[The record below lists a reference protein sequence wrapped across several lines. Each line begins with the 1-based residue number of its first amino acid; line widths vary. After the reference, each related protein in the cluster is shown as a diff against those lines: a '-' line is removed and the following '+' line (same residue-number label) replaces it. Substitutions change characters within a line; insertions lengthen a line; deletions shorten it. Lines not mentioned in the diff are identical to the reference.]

1 MVDVRGIDIKYL
13 RSVDTVNCEL
23 VSAFTSED
31 FKHYLRNNNKQI
43 GEELMNIT
51 SPDEWEE
58 FAYEMET
65 VVDEYVV
72 DTDRWHQY
80 YEQVVKD
87 KEGKFWELS
96 WKQGATE
103 NQDLDF
109 EECNHCAI
117 EVEPYEVTVTKYKAI
132 KLEKN

>member
-1 MVDVRGIDIKYL
+1 
-13 RSVDTVNCEL
+13 
-23 VSAFTSED
+23 
-31 FKHYLRNNNKQI
+31 
-43 GEELMNIT
+43 MNIT

-58 FAYEMET
+58 FSYEMET

-103 NQDLDF
+103 NQHLDF
-109 EECNHCAI
+109 EERDHCAI
-117 EVEPYEVTVTKYKAI
+117 EVKPYEVTVTKYKAI
-132 KLEKN
+132 KLENN